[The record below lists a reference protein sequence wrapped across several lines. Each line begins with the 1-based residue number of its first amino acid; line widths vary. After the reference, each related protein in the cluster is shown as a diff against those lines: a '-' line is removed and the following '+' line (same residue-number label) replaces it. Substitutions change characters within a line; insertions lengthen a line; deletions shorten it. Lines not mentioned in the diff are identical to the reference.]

1 MHQAALIEPVI
12 PLRMKASGTCRC
24 VKSQGWYFRHVLQTI
39 TLVWHERP
47 FQMLFSRIAAG
58 ALALGLFVVPAF
70 AKNFAVPAKNPS
82 ITITL
87 PNDWSSEDI
96 EYGFQARPKD
106 EGVFFP
112 VESAEARQIDTML
125 ADTKTWMRD
134 NKIKAVE
141 PIKADMKI
149 SGIDSTVFQFRTSDE
164 NGPTT
169 VDLILMPAGN
179 GRVMM
184 LTVWGN
190 DAEREANG
198 KALDAI
204 FGSIKPI
211 N

>member
-1 MHQAALIEPVI
+1 MFL
-12 PLRMKASGTCRC
+12 
-24 VKSQGWYFRHVLQTI
+24 
-39 TLVWHERP
+39 
-47 FQMLFSRIAAG
+47 SRIAAG
-58 ALALGLFVVPAF
+58 ALALGLLALPAF

-87 PNDWSSEDI
+87 PNDWSTEEI

-106 EGVFFP
+106 EGVFFS
-112 VESAEARQIDTML
+112 VESAEARQIDKMISD
-125 ADTKTWMRD
+125 AQKWMRD

-149 SGIDSTVFQFRTSDE
+149 NGIDSTVFQFRTNDE

-190 DAEREANG
+190 DEERGTNG

-204 FGSIKPI
+204 FGSIKSI

>member
-1 MHQAALIEPVI
+1 
-12 PLRMKASGTCRC
+12 
-24 VKSQGWYFRHVLQTI
+24 
-39 TLVWHERP
+39 
-47 FQMLFSRIAAG
+47 MLLSRLAAG

-87 PNDWSSEDI
+87 PNDWSTEDI

-106 EGVFFP
+106 EGVFFS
-112 VESAEARQIDTML
+112 VESAEARQIDKML
-125 ADTKTWMRD
+125 ADTKNWMRD

-169 VDLILMPAGN
+169 VDLILMPAGS

-198 KALDAI
+198 KALDSI

>member
-1 MHQAALIEPVI
+1 M
-12 PLRMKASGTCRC
+12 S
-24 VKSQGWYFRHVLQTI
+24 S
-39 TLVWHERP
+39 
-47 FQMLFSRIAAG
+47 SRIAAG
-58 ALALGLFVVPAF
+58 AFALALIAWPAF
-70 AKNFAVPAKNPS
+70 AKNFAVPEKNPS

-87 PNDWSSEDI
+87 PNDWSSEEI
-96 EYGFQARPKD
+96 EFGFQARPKD
-106 EGVFFP
+106 EGVFLS
-112 VESAEARQIDTML
+112 VESADARQIDKML
-125 ADTKTWMRD
+125 SDTRTWMRD

-149 SGIDSTVFQFRTSDE
+149 NGIDSTVFQFKTTDE

-169 VDLILMPAGN
+169 VDLILMPAGS
-179 GRVMM
+179 GRVTM